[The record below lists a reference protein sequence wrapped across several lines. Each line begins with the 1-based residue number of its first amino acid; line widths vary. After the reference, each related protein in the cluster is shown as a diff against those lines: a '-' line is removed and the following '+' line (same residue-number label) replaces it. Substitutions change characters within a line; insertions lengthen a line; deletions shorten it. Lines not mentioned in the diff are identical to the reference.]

1 MPEQKGT
8 TKNIVLRKL
17 SSIKG
22 KSKLLPLLFRKPDP
36 NYLSFIKP
44 SKL

>member
-17 SSIKG
+17 SSI